1 MEARRLTERN
11 RIRNK
16 IREITK
22 YIETDTN
29 TINRLRFLQTNIE
42 FNRNQIEKLSAKN
55 KDRERLLDE
64 LKERSED
71 LELGKLDDE
80 LEEKHLEIQR
90 EVKKKDNEAK
100 KRKQDLKDIKKAD
113 KERSD
118 ARRKI
123 TIEESRA
130 ERFYKREVERGEKY
144 FFKICESI
152 PDYIL
157 KKLEKMPKNKG
168 YIWKG
173 IYCFG
178 KLPSDTENKTVF
190 FERKKNSLYI
200 HEWYPGVIEIWE
212 KPERSR
218 KVLISRTQRKK
229 KNSQRSVVNWNI

>member
-90 EVKKKDNEAK
+90 EIKKKDNEAK
-100 KRKQDLKDIKKAD
+100 KKKQELKDIKKAD

-123 TIEESRA
+123 TIEELRA

-157 KKLEKMPKNKG
+157 KKLEKMPNNKG
-168 YIWKG
+168 YIWRG

-178 KLPSDTENKTVF
+178 KLPSDAEQKTVF
-190 FERKKNSLYI
+190 FEKRKSSLYI
-200 HEWYPGVIEIWE
+200 HEWYQDVIEIWE

-218 KVLISRTQRKK
+218 RVLISRTQRKK
-229 KNSQRSVVNWNI
+229 KNSKRSNVNWNI